1 MLKDKVFEILKT
13 CSKQTGLEAY
23 VVGGFVRDTL
33 LNRVCKDID
42 VVVLGEGI
50 AFAKAFAKAVN
61 AKDVAT
67 FERFGTAMVRYNDWE
82 VEFVGAR
89 KESYN
94 RNSRKPIVEN
104 GTLAD
109 DQIRRDFTINAMS
122 FSLNAE
128 NYGALIDPFGGQ
140 ADLQAKIIQTPT
152 NPDITFSDDPL
163 RMMRA
168 IRFATQL
175 GFQIAEKTFESI
187 AKNAKRIEIISPE
200 RVIDELNK
208 IMRTPVPSVGYK
220 LLFQSGLLKY
230 IFPEL
235 QAMYGV
241 EIRNGQGHK
250 DNFYHTL
257 KVLDNVAEKSD
268 NLWLRWVA
276 VLHDI
281 GKPATKRFDANDGWT
296 FHGHEDKGAKMV
308 SDIFRKLRL
317 PLNEKMK
324 YVQKLVALHQRP
336 VALVN
341 LEVSDSAI
349 RRIVVDAGEDLDDLL
364 LFCSCDITSRFPEKV
379 QRYKENYRLLAT
391 RIKEVEEK
399 DNLRNWQPPVSG
411 ELIMQTFG
419 LPPGIKVGQIKNA
432 IREAILD
439 GEIPN
444 EEVAALAYMHKIA
457 AELQVKG

>member
-1 MLKDKVFEILKT
+1 MLRDGVFEILKK
-13 CSKQTGLEAY
+13 CSKQTGLAAY

-33 LNRVCKDID
+33 LKRPCKDID

-50 AFAKAFAKAVN
+50 VFAKAFATAIH
-61 AKDVAT
+61 AKEVTT
-67 FERFGTAMVRYNDWE
+67 FERFGTAMVRYKDWE
-82 VEFVGAR
+82 IEFVGAR

-109 DQIRRDFTINAMS
+109 DQIRRDFTINALS
-122 FSLNAE
+122 FSLNEE
-128 NYGALIDPFGGQ
+128 NYGALIDPFEGQ
-140 ADLQAKIIQTPT
+140 ADLAKKIIRTPT

-175 GFQIAEKTFESI
+175 GFEIEEKTFESI
-187 AKNAKRIEIISPE
+187 TRNAQRIEIISPE
-200 RVIDELNK
+200 RIVDELNK
-208 IMRTPVPSVGYK
+208 IMVTAVPSVGYK
-220 LLFQSGLLKY
+220 LLFQAGLLKH

-241 EIRNGQGHK
+241 EFRNGQGHK

-281 GKPATKRFDANDGWT
+281 GKPITKRFDTTEGWT

-308 SDIFRKLRL
+308 IEIFRKLRL

-364 LFCSCDITSRFPEKV
+364 LFCSCDITSSFPEKV

-399 DNLRNWQPPVSG
+399 DNLRNWQPPISG
-411 ELIMQTFG
+411 EMIMQTFG
-419 LPPGIKVGQIKNA
+419 LPPGIKVGLIKNA
-432 IREAILD
+432 IREAILE

-444 EEVAALAYMHKIA
+444 DEAAALAYMHKIA
-457 AELQVKG
+457 ENI

>member
-1 MLKDKVFEILKT
+1 MLRDGVFEILKK
-13 CSKQTGLEAY
+13 CSKQTGLAAY

-33 LNRVCKDID
+33 LKRPCKDID

-50 AFAKAFAKAVN
+50 VFAKAFATAIH
-61 AKDVAT
+61 AKEVTT
-67 FERFGTAMVRYNDWE
+67 FERFGTAMVRYKDWE
-82 VEFVGAR
+82 IEFVGAR

-109 DQIRRDFTINAMS
+109 DQIRRDFTINALS
-122 FSLNAE
+122 FSLNEE
-128 NYGALIDPFGGQ
+128 NYGALIDPFEGQ
-140 ADLQAKIIQTPT
+140 ADLAKKIIRTPT

-175 GFQIAEKTFESI
+175 GFEIEEKTFESI
-187 AKNAKRIEIISPE
+187 TRNAQRIEIISPE
-200 RVIDELNK
+200 RIVDELNK
-208 IMRTPVPSVGYK
+208 IMVTAVPSVGYK
-220 LLFQSGLLKY
+220 LLFQAGLLKH

-241 EIRNGQGHK
+241 EFRNGQGHK

-281 GKPATKRFDANDGWT
+281 GKPITKRFDTTEGWT

-308 SDIFRKLRL
+308 IEIFRKLRL

-364 LFCSCDITSRFPEKV
+364 LFCETM
-379 QRYKENYRLLAT
+379 L
-391 RIKEVEEK
+391 
-399 DNLRNWQPPVSG
+399 
-411 ELIMQTFG
+411 
-419 LPPGIKVGQIKNA
+419 
-432 IREAILD
+432 
-439 GEIPN
+439 
-444 EEVAALAYMHKIA
+444 
-457 AELQVKG
+457 